1 MFAHRHVAWFYL
13 RLSKRASQI
22 DEALVNVEGKITAV
36 NTLGIISG
44 FSSELPGFILYLY
57 CIHYNIYNIYHPCYH
72 GVSSSPDRHNPAVP
86 HLSRGPGTRM
96 SLGITSKKPGK
107 SALSAC
113 GWARVGCGYFKG
125 AALDLYV
132 LATLESYVLKLQVAA
147 FLLMGRHAHQCNIDT
162 NNQICMQH
170 PFFIQNK

>member
-1 MFAHRHVAWFYL
+1 MHRKLMKPLSTL
-13 RLSKRASQI
+13 RGRSLQSTHWASSVGSPVSH
-22 DEALVNVEGKITAV
+22 LVLYYTYIVY
-36 NTLGIISG
+36 II
-44 FSSELPGFILYLY
+44 IY
-57 CIHYNIYNIYHPCYH
+57 IYNIYYPCYH